1 MQNNINVKSG
11 QNIWDVALQEFGDI
25 EQVFTLINDNDLN
38 LNFKLQSNQII
49 TINNS
54 NVGNENIKNFY
65 KFSALNLNNYQT
77 EAMPPNIGGDYNND
91 YNNDYN

>member
-1 MQNNINVKSG
+1 MQNKLVSSG

-25 EQVFTLINDNDLN
+25 EQVFTFIADNDLN
-38 LNFKLQSNQII
+38 LNFKLKPSQNII
-49 TINNS
+49 INNS
-54 NVGNENIKNFY
+54 GIGNNDIKNLF
-65 KFSALNLNNYQT
+65 KFSKIILNNDQT